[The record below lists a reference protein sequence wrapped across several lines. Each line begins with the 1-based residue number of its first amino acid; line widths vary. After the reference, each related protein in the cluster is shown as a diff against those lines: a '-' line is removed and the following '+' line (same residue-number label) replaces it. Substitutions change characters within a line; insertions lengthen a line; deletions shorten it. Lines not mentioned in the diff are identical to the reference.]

1 MKSTLD
7 FILESKPQ
15 GGWKWA
21 MQAMLIAVTIQVFTT
36 AIVFFTTSDGWEDPT
51 LEKQE
56 VLEEIPL
63 QLDESTPSSNG
74 DQEDGPMRNVMSQV
88 DAALGQTIQ
97 DNRGKGNDVTPED
110 FARQEFDRL
119 KQAHQNDERVQPRQY
134 DSQETNPKKNDTQQQ
149 SSNTSYSGAVSVEW
163 LLAGRSV
170 SFGPKPTYRCKQA
183 GVVKVNVT
191 VNERGEVKSASI
203 DPSSSQ
209 IQCLMDESLAHAKKW
224 RFNADLGK
232 AAQTGK
238 IVFRFAAQ

>member
-1 MKSTLD
+1 MD
-7 FILESKPQ
+7 YILESKPE

-51 LEKQE
+51 LQQE
-56 VLEEIPL
+56 EVMEEIPL

-74 DQEDGPMRNVMSQV
+74 ETEDGPMRNVMSQM
-88 DAALGQTIQ
+88 DAQIGDVVK
-97 DNRGKGNDVTPED
+97 DNRGKGKDISPEEY
-110 FARQEFDRL
+110 ARQEFDRL
-119 KQAHQNDERVQPRQY
+119 DKAHQNDERVQPKQY
-134 DSQETNPKKNDTQQQ
+134 DTKPTDKQNPQQEQTT
-149 SSNTSYSGAVSVEW
+149 SNTSYSGAVSVEW
-163 LLAGRSV
+163 SLAGRSV

-191 VNERGEVKSASI
+191 VNERGEVKSAAI

-224 RFNADLGK
+224 KFNADLGK
-232 AAQTGK
+232 SPQTGK
-238 IVFRFAAQ
+238 IVFRFSAQ